1 MDVLDQEEL
10 DYVLGREGQ
19 RGAARWLVGQEAGG
33 RAGDRVLDG
42 RAGVLVLREPVGR
55 VLDDEEGDCA
65 RVLLEVL
72 EAESGRAEV
81 EVRAWSC
88 GGEWHHVRG
97 GTLTLGCARVQG

>member
-1 MDVLDQEEL
+1 MSW
-10 DYVLGREGQ
+10 
-19 RGAARWLVGQEAGG
+19 AARVSAVPHGG
-33 RAGDRVLDG
+33 LLDRRRAAELAGDRVLDG

-97 GTLTLGCARVQG
+97 GTLTLQGCARV